1 MMESAF
7 RPREY
12 KSSIDITTCHA
23 SSVDVQRPP
32 VYNAEDY
39 TGYLRKYCKL
49 TGLQLY
55 LHNVPGQQESNQAGG
70 SGTSGVKTNKHRLL
84 PGKRGEKND
93 AGAAGLLDKHQH
105 EMGLKQFSSIS
116 ELLNKLKID
125 LHLSYHSFLKEFI
138 SEPNDGVTLLLD
150 LLKVIQLSQTN
161 ISGNNNN
168 NNNNNGGN
176 NNNNQEAARLHQA
189 VFKKALADEH
199 ECLMCLK
206 LCAEHE
212 DGGLRLVDHPSGLF
226 TISVCVM
233 SNFSKSRVL
242 ALQLLT
248 KMCVFSQGHRQ
259 VSDAV
264 SMLRLRFGEPVRFK
278 FLIGK
283 THSELMLMMINLTH
297 T

>member
-1 MMESAF
+1 MESTF
-7 RPREY
+7 RARNNQ
-12 KSSIDITTCHA
+12 SGNNVLFDS
-23 SSVDVQRPP
+23 DVQRPP

-39 TGYLRKYCKL
+39 SEYLRKYCKF

-55 LHNVPGQQESNQAGG
+55 LNT
-70 SGTSGVKTNKHRLL
+70 GTDISIKSAKTKLL
-84 PGKRGEKND
+84 GKQPEKSD
-93 AGAAGLLDKHQH
+93 SFGMFDKHQM
-105 EMGLKQFSSIS
+105 EMGLKQFTSIS
-116 ELLNKLKID
+116 ELLNKLKVD

-150 LLKVIQLSQTN
+150 LLKVVQLSQTN
-161 ISGNNNN
+161 IAGVHNPIDSKV
-168 NNNNNGGN
+168 
-176 NNNNQEAARLHQA
+176 HQT

-199 ECLMCLK
+199 ECLLCLK
-206 LCAEHE
+206 LCGESE

-226 TISVCVM
+226 TVSVCVM

-248 KMCVFSQGHRQ
+248 KMCTINQGHKQ

-278 FLIGK
+278 FLIGRSYK
-283 THSELMLMMINLTH
+283 AESIR
-297 T
+297 

>member
-1 MMESAF
+1 MTEA
-7 RPREY
+7 
-12 KSSIDITTCHA
+12 
-23 SSVDVQRPP
+23 VQRPP

-39 TGYLRKYCKL
+39 TGFLRKYCKL

-55 LHNVPGQQESNQAGG
+55 LQPEPPTTAP
-70 SGTSGVKTNKHRLL
+70 VKTNKHKLL
-84 PGKRGEKND
+84 SGKRSEKND
-93 AGAAGLLDKHQH
+93 TAAGQAIFDKHQL

-161 ISGNNNN
+161 LSGNNNN
-168 NNNNNGGN
+168 NSNGGN
-176 NNNNQEAARLHQA
+176 NNQHLHQS

-199 ECLMCLK
+199 ECLLCLK

-248 KMCVFSQGHRQ
+248 KMCTYSQ
-259 VSDAV
+259 
-264 SMLRLRFGEPVRFK
+264 VRY
-278 FLIGK
+278 
-283 THSELMLMMINLTH
+283 
-297 T
+297 

>member
-1 MMESAF
+1 M
-7 RPREY
+7 
-12 KSSIDITTCHA
+12 IDSMTST
-23 SSVDVQRPP
+23 DVQRPP

-49 TGLQLY
+49 TGVQLY
-55 LHNVPGQQESNQAGG
+55 VNTGADVTL
-70 SGTSGVKTNKHRLL
+70 KTNKTKLL
-84 PGKRGEKND
+84 GGKRAEKTETL
-93 AGAAGLLDKHQH
+93 GIFDKHQM
-105 EMGLKQFSSIS
+105 EMGLKQFTSIS

-161 ISGNNNN
+161 ISGVSNNTNN
-168 NNNNNGGN
+168 MTNGDF
-176 NNNNQEAARLHQA
+176 AKLHQS

-199 ECLMCLK
+199 ECLLCLK
-206 LCAEHE
+206 LCVESE
-212 DGGLRLVDHPSGLF
+212 DGGLRLVEHHSGLF
-226 TISVCVM
+226 TVSVCVM

-248 KMCVFSQGHRQ
+248 KMCTINHGHKQ

-278 FLIGK
+278 FLIGRS
-283 THSELMLMMINLTH
+283 TSA
-297 T
+297 

>member
-7 RPREY
+7 RPRDH
-12 KSSIDITTCHA
+12 KSMIDSMA
-23 SSVDVQRPP
+23 SADVQRPP

-49 TGLQLY
+49 TGVQLY
-55 LHNVPGQQESNQAGG
+55 VNTGADVTL
-70 SGTSGVKTNKHRLL
+70 KTNKTKLL
-84 PGKRGEKND
+84 GGKRAEKTETL
-93 AGAAGLLDKHQH
+93 GIFDKHQM
-105 EMGLKQFSSIS
+105 EMGLKQFTSIS

-161 ISGNNNN
+161 ISGVSNNTNN
-168 NNNNNGGN
+168 MTNGDF
-176 NNNNQEAARLHQA
+176 AKLHQS

-199 ECLMCLK
+199 ECLLCLK
-206 LCAEHE
+206 LCVESE
-212 DGGLRLVDHPSGLF
+212 DGGLRLVEHHSGLF
-226 TISVCVM
+226 TVSVCVM

-248 KMCVFSQGHRQ
+248 KMCTINHGHKQ

-278 FLIGK
+278 FLIGR
-283 THSELMLMMINLTH
+283 SSYA
-297 T
+297 

>member
-1 MMESAF
+1 M
-7 RPREY
+7 
-12 KSSIDITTCHA
+12 IDSTA
-23 SSVDVQRPP
+23 SPDVQRPP

-55 LHNVPGQQESNQAGG
+55 VNTGAENN
-70 SGTSGVKTNKHRLL
+70 VKTNKQKLL
-84 PGKRGEKND
+84 GGKRAEKSEPL
-93 AGAAGLLDKHQH
+93 GIFDKHQM
-105 EMGLKQFSSIS
+105 EMGLKQFTSIS

-161 ISGNNNN
+161 ISGVNSSNH
-168 NNNNNGGN
+168 GGN
-176 NNNNQEAARLHQA
+176 NSNNNSGANLPANQS
-189 VFKKALADEH
+189 VFKKALVDEH
-199 ECLMCLK
+199 ECLLCLK
-206 LCAEHE
+206 LCAESE
-212 DGGLRLVDHPSGLF
+212 EGGMRLVEHPSGLF
-226 TISVCVM
+226 TIAVCVM

-248 KMCVFSQGHRQ
+248 KMATITTGHKQ

-278 FLIGK
+278 FLIGR
-283 THSELMLMMINLTH
+283 SVPAPGQGWGWEPV
-297 T
+297 

>member
-1 MMESAF
+1 MEPAF
-7 RPREY
+7 RPRSEFR
-12 KSSIDITTCHA
+12 SGMEIA
-23 SSVDVQRPP
+23 GVAADVQRPP

-39 TGYLRKYCKL
+39 AGTLRKYCKMP
-49 TGLQLY
+49 GLQLY
-55 LHNVPGQQESNQAGG
+55 LHNSN
-70 SGTSGVKTNKHRLL
+70 SSSDNNNVKSAKSRLL
-84 PGKRGEKND
+84 GKRADKSD
-93 AGAAGLLDKHQH
+93 AAQGLFDKHQM
-105 EMGLKQFSSIS
+105 EMGLKQFTSIS

-161 ISGNNNN
+161 ISGVSNNTNN
-168 NNNNNGGN
+168 MTNGDF
-176 NNNNQEAARLHQA
+176 AKLHQS

-199 ECLMCLK
+199 ECLLCLK
-206 LCAEHE
+206 LCVESE
-212 DGGLRLVDHPSGLF
+212 DGGLRLVEHHSGLF
-226 TISVCVM
+226 TVSVCVM

-248 KMCVFSQGHRQ
+248 KMCTINHGHKQ

-278 FLIGK
+278 FLIGRS
-283 THSELMLMMINLTH
+283 TSA
-297 T
+297 

>member
-7 RPREY
+7 KPRDH
-12 KSSIDITTCHA
+12 KSMIDSMTST
-23 SSVDVQRPP
+23 DVQRPP

-49 TGLQLY
+49 TGVQLY
-55 LHNVPGQQESNQAGG
+55 VNTGADVTL
-70 SGTSGVKTNKHRLL
+70 KTNKTKLL
-84 PGKRGEKND
+84 GGKRAEKTETL
-93 AGAAGLLDKHQH
+93 GIFDKHQM
-105 EMGLKQFSSIS
+105 EMGLKQFTSIS

-161 ISGNNNN
+161 ISGVSNNTNN
-168 NNNNNGGN
+168 MTNGDF
-176 NNNNQEAARLHQA
+176 AKLHQS

-199 ECLMCLK
+199 ECLLCLK
-206 LCAEHE
+206 LCVESE
-212 DGGLRLVDHPSGLF
+212 DGGLRLVEHHSGLF
-226 TISVCVM
+226 TVSVCVM

-248 KMCVFSQGHRQ
+248 KMCTINHGHKQ

-278 FLIGK
+278 FLIGRS
-283 THSELMLMMINLTH
+283 TSA
-297 T
+297 

>member
-1 MMESAF
+1 MMEPAF
-7 RPREY
+7 RPRHAEY
-12 KSSIDITTCHA
+12 KSGFD
-23 SSVDVQRPP
+23 SSGPETQRPP

-39 TGYLRKYCKL
+39 AGYLGKYCKL

-55 LHNVPGQQESNQAGG
+55 LQPGQAQGG
-70 SGTSGVKTNKHRLL
+70 DNNVKTNKNKLL
-84 PGKRGEKND
+84 GKSRPEKHD
-93 AGAAGLLDKHQH
+93 SSLFDKHQM
-105 EMGLKQFSSIS
+105 EMGLKQFTSIS

-161 ISGNNNN
+161 ISGVNS
-168 NNNNNGGN
+168 GPGN
-176 NNNNQEAARLHQA
+176 NSGGANIPVNQS

-199 ECLMCLK
+199 ECLLCLK
-206 LCAEHE
+206 LCAESE
-212 DGGLRLVDHPSGLF
+212 EGGMRLVEHPSGLF
-226 TISVCVM
+226 TIAVCVM

-248 KMCVFSQGHRQ
+248 KMATITTGHKQ

-278 FLIGK
+278 FLIGRSV
-283 THSELMLMMINLTH
+283 TAPGRTWALGVGASLMMINLTH

>member
-1 MMESAF
+1 MMEPAF
-7 RPREY
+7 RPRHAEY
-12 KSSIDITTCHA
+12 KSGFDNSGPET
-23 SSVDVQRPP
+23 QRPP

-39 TGYLRKYCKL
+39 SGYLGQFCKL
-49 TGLQLY
+49 QGLQLY
-55 LHNVPGQQESNQAGG
+55 LQPGPAQGG
-70 SGTSGVKTNKHRLL
+70 DNNVKTNKNKLL
-84 PGKRGEKND
+84 GKSRAEKHD
-93 AGAAGLLDKHQH
+93 SSLFDKHQM
-105 EMGLKQFSSIS
+105 EMGLKQFTSIS

-161 ISGNNNN
+161 ISGVNTSSGNNSNNNSGAN
-168 NNNNNGGN
+168 IPV
-176 NNNNQEAARLHQA
+176 NQSM
-189 VFKKALADEH
+189 FKKALADEH
-199 ECLMCLK
+199 ECLLCLK
-206 LCAEHE
+206 LCAESE
-212 DGGLRLVDHPSGLF
+212 EGGLRLVEHPSGLF
-226 TISVCVM
+226 TIAVCVM

-248 KMCVFSQGHRQ
+248 KMATIPTGHKQ

-278 FLIGK
+278 FLIGR
-283 THSELMLMMINLTH
+283 SASAPGRSWGWQRLMMINITH

>member
-7 RPREY
+7 RPRDH
-12 KSSIDITTCHA
+12 KSMIDSMTST
-23 SSVDVQRPP
+23 DVQRPP

-49 TGLQLY
+49 TGVQLY
-55 LHNVPGQQESNQAGG
+55 VNTGADVTL
-70 SGTSGVKTNKHRLL
+70 KTNKTKLL
-84 PGKRGEKND
+84 GGKRAEKTETL
-93 AGAAGLLDKHQH
+93 GIFDKHQM
-105 EMGLKQFSSIS
+105 EMGLKQFTSIS

-161 ISGNNNN
+161 ISGVSNNTNN
-168 NNNNNGGN
+168 MTNGDF
-176 NNNNQEAARLHQA
+176 AKLHQS

-199 ECLMCLK
+199 ECLLCLK
-206 LCAEHE
+206 LCVESE
-212 DGGLRLVDHPSGLF
+212 DGGLRLVEHHSGLF
-226 TISVCVM
+226 TVSVCVM

-248 KMCVFSQGHRQ
+248 KMCTINHGHKQ

-278 FLIGK
+278 FLIGRS
-283 THSELMLMMINLTH
+283 TSA
-297 T
+297 

>member
-1 MMESAF
+1 M
-7 RPREY
+7 
-12 KSSIDITTCHA
+12 IDSMTST
-23 SSVDVQRPP
+23 DVQRPP

-49 TGLQLY
+49 TGVQLY
-55 LHNVPGQQESNQAGG
+55 VNTGPENS
-70 SGTSGVKTNKHRLL
+70 VKTNKQKLL
-84 PGKRGEKND
+84 GGKRAEKSESL
-93 AGAAGLLDKHQH
+93 GIFDKHQM
-105 EMGLKQFSSIS
+105 EMGLKQFTSIS

-161 ISGNNNN
+161 ISGVSNNTNN
-168 NNNNNGGN
+168 MTNGDF
-176 NNNNQEAARLHQA
+176 AKLHQS

-199 ECLMCLK
+199 ECLLCLK
-206 LCAEHE
+206 LCVESE
-212 DGGLRLVDHPSGLF
+212 DGGLRLVEHHSGLF
-226 TISVCVM
+226 TVSVCVM

-248 KMCVFSQGHRQ
+248 KMCTINHGHKQ

-278 FLIGK
+278 FLIGRS
-283 THSELMLMMINLTH
+283 TSA
-297 T
+297 

>member
-1 MMESAF
+1 METAF
-7 RPREY
+7 RARDH
-12 KSSIDITTCHA
+12 KSGIDSMA
-23 SSVDVQRPP
+23 SADVQRPP

-49 TGLQLY
+49 TGVQLY
-55 LHNVPGQQESNQAGG
+55 VNTGTES
-70 SGTSGVKTNKHRLL
+70 SVKTNKTKLRA
-84 PGKRGEKND
+84 GKRSDKTETRT
-93 AGAAGLLDKHQH
+93 LSDKHQM
-105 EMGLKQFSSIS
+105 EMGLKQFTSIS

-161 ISGNNNN
+161 ISGVSNNTNN
-168 NNNNNGGN
+168 MNNG
-176 NNNNQEAARLHQA
+176 EFARLHQS

-199 ECLMCLK
+199 ECLLCLK
-206 LCAEHE
+206 LCVEAE

-226 TISVCVM
+226 TVSVCVM

-248 KMCVFSQGHRQ
+248 KMCTINQGHKQVRNPLSLSNIGRIKTLQFTLQ

-278 FLIGK
+278 FLIGRS
-283 THSELMLMMINLTH
+283 TSA
-297 T
+297 

>member
-1 MMESAF
+1 MESAF
-7 RPREY
+7 RPRSDY
-12 KSSIDITTCHA
+12 KSPIDSGGSGYQLDT
-23 SSVDVQRPP
+23 QRPP

-39 TGYLRKYCKL
+39 TGYLQKYCKL

-55 LHNVPGQQESNQAGG
+55 LHTGPSGQRQGDGG
-70 SGTSGVKTNKHRLL
+70 GGKTNKSKLL
-84 PGKRGEKND
+84 LGKRTEKND
-93 AGAAGLLDKHQH
+93 SPGLFDKHQI
-105 EMGLKQFSSIS
+105 EMGLKQFTSIS

-161 ISGNNNN
+161 ISGTTQQQHNNNNGNNNN
-168 NNNNNGGN
+168 NN
-176 NNNNQEAARLHQA
+176 QDIARLHQS

-199 ECLMCLK
+199 ECLLCLK
-206 LCAEHE
+206 LCAESE
-212 DGGLRLVDHPSGLF
+212 DGGLRLVEHPSGLF
-226 TISVCVM
+226 TVSVCVM

-248 KMCVFSQGHRQ
+248 KMCTIHQGHKQ

-278 FLIGK
+278 FLIGLCQCL
-283 THSELMLMMINLTH
+283 HYSLFQYLH
-297 T
+297 

>member
-1 MMESAF
+1 METAF
-7 RPREY
+7 RARDH
-12 KSSIDITTCHA
+12 KSGIDSMA
-23 SSVDVQRPP
+23 GADVQRPP

-49 TGLQLY
+49 TGVQLY
-55 LHNVPGQQESNQAGG
+55 VNTGSES
-70 SGTSGVKTNKHRLL
+70 SVKTNKTKLR
-84 PGKRGEKND
+84 PGKRSDKPETR
-93 AGAAGLLDKHQH
+93 GLSDKHQM
-105 EMGLKQFSSIS
+105 EMGLKQFTSIS

-161 ISGNNNN
+161 ISGVNSNP
-168 NNNNNGGN
+168 GN
-176 NNNNQEAARLHQA
+176 NNSGANIPANQS

-199 ECLMCLK
+199 ECLLCLK
-206 LCAEHE
+206 LCAESE
-212 DGGLRLVDHPSGLF
+212 EGGMRLVEHPSGLF
-226 TISVCVM
+226 TIAVCVM

-248 KMCVFSQGHRQ
+248 KMATITTGHKQ

-278 FLIGK
+278 FLIGR
-283 THSELMLMMINLTH
+283 SVPAPGQGWGWEPG
-297 T
+297 

>member
-1 MMESAF
+1 MMEPAF
-7 RPREY
+7 RPRHAEY
-12 KSSIDITTCHA
+12 KSGFENSGSET
-23 SSVDVQRPP
+23 QRPP

-39 TGYLRKYCKL
+39 AGYLGKYCKL

-55 LHNVPGQQESNQAGG
+55 LQPGQTQGG
-70 SGTSGVKTNKHRLL
+70 DNNVKTNKNKLL
-84 PGKRGEKND
+84 GKSRAEKHD
-93 AGAAGLLDKHQH
+93 SSLFDKHQM
-105 EMGLKQFSSIS
+105 EMGLKQFTSIS

-161 ISGNNNN
+161 LSGVNSSNNTNNISNNKNN
-168 NNNNNGGN
+168 SGDVDIT
-176 NNNNQEAARLHQA
+176 RIHQS

-199 ECLMCLK
+199 ECLLCLK
-206 LCAEHE
+206 LCAESE
-212 DGGLRLVDHPSGLF
+212 EGGMRLVEHPSGLF
-226 TISVCVM
+226 TVSVCVM

-248 KMCVFSQGHRQ
+248 KMCSISEGHKQ

-278 FLIGK
+278 FLIGRSK
-283 THSELMLMMINLTH
+283 YGSFNPS
-297 T
+297 

>member
-1 MMESAF
+1 METAF
-7 RPREY
+7 KPRDY
-12 KSSIDITTCHA
+12 KSSIDMTGQ
-23 SSVDVQRPP
+23 SSDTDVQRPP

-39 TGYLRKYCKL
+39 TGFLRKYCKL

-55 LHNVPGQQESNQAGG
+55 LHTGPGQASDNNVK
-70 SGTSGVKTNKHRLL
+70 SGKSKLL
-84 PGKRGEKND
+84 LGKRSEKNNSH
-93 AGAAGLLDKHQH
+93 GLFDKHQI
-105 EMGLKQFSSIS
+105 EMGLKQFTSIS

-161 ISGNNNN
+161 LSGVNNNN
-168 NNNNNGGN
+168 KNNSSDVDVTKI
-176 NNNNQEAARLHQA
+176 HQS

-199 ECLMCLK
+199 ECLLCLK
-206 LCAEHE
+206 LCAESE
-212 DGGLRLVDHPSGLF
+212 EGGMRLVEHPSGLF
-226 TISVCVM
+226 TVSVCVM

-248 KMCVFSQGHRQ
+248 KMCSISEGHKQ

-278 FLIGK
+278 FLIGRSK
-283 THSELMLMMINLTH
+283 YGLNPS
-297 T
+297 